1 MSMDVLQ
8 EKIRKKKNPALLC
21 LDPTG
26 QVIPPHLMEEALQE
40 KGETLEAAALACE
53 NFCRGILLRESRPWN
68 GSWPMPGR
76 RTCM

>member
-26 QVIPPHLMEEALQE
+26 QVIPPHLMEEDVTFLIMMMV
-40 KGETLEAAALACE
+40 GLLA
-53 NFCRGILLRESRPWN
+53 I
-68 GSWPMPGR
+68 
-76 RTCM
+76 